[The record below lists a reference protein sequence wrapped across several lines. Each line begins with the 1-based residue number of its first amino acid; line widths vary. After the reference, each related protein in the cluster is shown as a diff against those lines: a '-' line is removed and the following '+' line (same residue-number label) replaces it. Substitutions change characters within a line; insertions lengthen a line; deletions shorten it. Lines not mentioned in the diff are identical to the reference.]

1 MKNESINSKKENRTQ
16 RIDVRLTKSEYD
28 AILAGM
34 KGSPYITK
42 GAYLRAILLNDY
54 APKLSKRRY
63 SAILAAGKL
72 RDIVKGIAKDS
83 AIFTKIIQS
92 PKNNLKE
99 SDKALI
105 REMGRLALAIENKLQ
120 HAEI

>member
-1 MKNESINSKKENRTQ
+1 MKNESTNLKKENRTQ

-28 AILAGM
+28 AIIAGM
-34 KGSPYITK
+34 KDSPYITK
-42 GAYLRAILLNDY
+42 GAYLRAVLLNDD
-54 APKLSKRRY
+54 APTLSKRY

-72 RDIVKGIAKDS
+72 RDVVKGIAKDY
-83 AIFTKIIQS
+83 AIFTKIIQT
-92 PKNNLKE
+92 KQNKLKE

-105 REMGRLALAIENKLQ
+105 REIGRLTLAIENKLQ